1 MRMSKSHT
9 NPGVRSEPLM
19 RQKPFLICAAV
30 ALVAVCAA
38 YANHFHN
45 SFHFDDSH
53 SIQSNIYIRDLH
65 NIPLF
70 FKDARTG
77 SSLPTNQTWRPVLM
91 TSLAIDYHL
100 AHGLGNTLWFHLFT
114 FFWFLAQLL
123 LMFILF
129 RDVCDA
135 AAPGPANR
143 YIALWG
149 VIWYG
154 LHPAIAETVNYICQ
168 SADLLCTAGVV
179 AGMVMYTRLPRLRK
193 YGLYLIP
200 VTIAS
205 MAKAPAVVFCGI
217 LLFYI
222 FLFEEDGQWSRLW
235 PAIRS
240 AIPAIIVCVVFAVL
254 NVKMVSKSY
263 TPTAMPSSA
272 YWATQPYVILRYFQ
286 LFFVPLWLSA
296 DTDLAPLT
304 GFTAPAALLGIVF
317 CIALL
322 LAGVWAM
329 QRREHRPISFGIFW
343 FFVALAPTSVLPLSE
358 VENDHRMFF
367 PFVGL
372 MLSVT
377 WTAFLVVSRW
387 TSRQPAGR
395 RRNAIVGIQ
404 AVTACLLLAYG
415 LGTWKRNEVWRTED
429 TLWKDVTI
437 KSPRNGRGWM
447 VYGLT
452 KYKRGDFNGA
462 LADCTRAAVYA
473 PNSFFLEINTG
484 IILGAMGRNQEAE
497 PHFRRAIALRPTEVE
512 TYYYYARWLFQ
523 QGRIP
528 EAIQTAQTAM
538 AVNPSFIEARY
549 LLMYIYAKQGQWPE
563 LRELAQDTLKLAPGD
578 PTTLSYLNR
587 NHSYQQQVIPQNPHS
602 V

>member
-1 MRMSKSHT
+1 
-9 NPGVRSEPLM
+9 
-19 RQKPFLICAAV
+19 
-30 ALVAVCAA
+30 
-38 YANHFHN
+38 
-45 SFHFDDSH
+45 
-53 SIQSNIYIRDLH
+53 
-65 NIPLF
+65 
-70 FKDARTG
+70 
-77 SSLPTNQTWRPVLM
+77 
-91 TSLAIDYHL
+91 
-100 AHGLGNTLWFHLFT
+100 
-114 FFWFLAQLL
+114 
-123 LMFILF
+123 
-129 RDVCDA
+129 
-135 AAPGPANR
+135 
-143 YIALWG
+143 
-149 VIWYG
+149 
-154 LHPAIAETVNYICQ
+154 
-168 SADLLCTAGVV
+168 
-179 AGMVMYTRLPRLRK
+179 
-193 YGLYLIP
+193 
-200 VTIAS
+200 
-205 MAKAPAVVFCGI
+205 
-217 LLFYI
+217 
-222 FLFEEDGQWSRLW
+222 
-235 PAIRS
+235 
-240 AIPAIIVCVVFAVL
+240 
-254 NVKMVSKSY
+254 
-263 TPTAMPSSA
+263 
-272 YWATQPYVILRYFQ
+272 
-286 LFFVPLWLSA
+286 
-296 DTDLAPLT
+296 
-304 GFTAPAALLGIVF
+304 
-317 CIALL
+317 
-322 LAGVWAM
+322 M

-358 VENDHRMFF
+358 VENDHRMLF